1 MVSEGVAF
9 GVADGVGGW
18 ADSGV
23 DPSLF
28 SQALMYYA
36 HRYSRNAWAGEPE
49 IDPTLDHEER
59 ERIEGW
65 EMTPHECIGLAYHGV
80 LREKMVPAGKL
91 EHAISQLPTL
101 THQTGSSTA
110 CIISLNT
117 ANGIL
122 RSAKC
127 VVSLPGCPFRVISL
141 LIFISLGDSGFAIL
155 RSSSVFHRQRTQT
168 HFFNCPK

>member
-1 MVSEGVAF
+1 MYTRFIACSSTLSTLILVVSEGVAF

-127 VVSLPGCPFRVISL
+127 VVSLLGCAFRVTFTSDIHQP
-141 LIFISLGDSGFAIL
+141 GG
-155 RSSSVFHRQRTQT
+155 
-168 HFFNCPK
+168 